1 MACIRKVE
9 ELSTDPEFVG
19 YYDIEEAHKQ
29 ELADSY
35 NTGYDKGMDIGIDKG
50 INQGKKEEKIEI
62 AKMMLQDTSDYNL
75 ISKYTDLSI
84 EEIKELQ

>member
-35 NTGYDKGMDIGIDKG
+35 NTGYDKG
-50 INQGKKEEKIEI
+50 INKRNIEI
-62 AKMMLQDTSDYNL
+62 AKTMLQKNMNVKDIADITC
-75 ISKYTDLSI
+75 LSI